1 MKTHSI
7 KFNFIMNAL
16 LTLSSV
22 IFPII
27 TFPYIS
33 RVLGVRGSGDVAAAL
48 STVSYFTMFA
58 SLGVPTYGIR
68 ACARVRD
75 DKAKLSQTVQELL
88 IINAV
93 TTAVIYMIFF
103 GCLAVVPKF
112 NGQKEF
118 LMVVSISIIL
128 NTMGMQW
135 LYNALEQ
142 YSYITVCSL
151 SFKVLGIILMFAMI
165 HSPDDYLKYG
175 AISAISSYGSGI
187 MNFINMRKYVSLKKT
202 EFYDFKRHMK
212 PLFTFF
218 FMSAATSIYLNL
230 DMVMLWLMKTN
241 WDTGIYNAAIKIK
254 TVLVNLVTSLGTVLL
269 PRMSFY
275 IEKGEQEA
283 FKNTVTKAFRFVT
296 VAATGMMIF
305 FMIFA
310 KESILILSGDAFL
323 PAILPMQL
331 LMITLLLIGLSNIT
345 GMQILTPMGQ
355 EDKVLKSIV
364 AGAVVDFT
372 LNLVLIPRYASTG
385 AAFATVMAETI
396 VVIVQFIYLR
406 DILKGLLKN
415 IQFFKII
422 AALILGS
429 AGAILLK
436 VNMNFDGSS
445 TFIRLVIMAAE
456 AIVFF
461 ALYGGSLLLMKEP
474 LIMEMKE
481 MGINMLKRKK

>member
-1 MKTHSI
+1 
-7 KFNFIMNAL
+7 
-16 LTLSSV
+16 
-22 IFPII
+22 
-27 TFPYIS
+27 
-33 RVLGVRGSGDVAAAL
+33 
-48 STVSYFTMFA
+48 
-58 SLGVPTYGIR
+58 
-68 ACARVRD
+68 
-75 DKAKLSQTVQELL
+75 
-88 IINAV
+88 
-93 TTAVIYMIFF
+93 
-103 GCLAVVPKF
+103 
-112 NGQKEF
+112 
-118 LMVVSISIIL
+118 
-128 NTMGMQW
+128 
-135 LYNALEQ
+135 
-142 YSYITVCSL
+142 
-151 SFKVLGIILMFAMI
+151 
-165 HSPDDYLKYG
+165 
-175 AISAISSYGSGI
+175 
-187 MNFINMRKYVSLKKT
+187 
-202 EFYDFKRHMK
+202 
-212 PLFTFF
+212 
-218 FMSAATSIYLNL
+218 
-230 DMVMLWLMKTN
+230 MLWLMKTN

-445 TFIRLVIMAAE
+445 TFMRLVIMAAE